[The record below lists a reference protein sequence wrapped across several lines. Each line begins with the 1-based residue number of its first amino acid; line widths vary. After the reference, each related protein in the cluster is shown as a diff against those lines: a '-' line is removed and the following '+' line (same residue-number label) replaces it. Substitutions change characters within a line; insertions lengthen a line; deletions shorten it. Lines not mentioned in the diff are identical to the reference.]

1 VDESNH
7 WPLPEEWAPYRHL
20 LSDADVEFFL
30 SGEDVKYFDNLLKH
44 FQSNGLNV
52 TLGRVLKPPMK
63 FMLSAKPI
71 PPHLIKTEE
80 LGKKSKEK
88 KASEAMVQIWKDLDK
103 DLKNPST
110 RKLVRERATSKKDVL
125 RPVINKLDEEYT
137 QQERF
142 GILPLLGQHQLARHI
157 LIVFK
162 RFFSKEEFYS
172 KEWMEIWST
181 VIGQLTISQVI
192 DGAALLLNTANED
205 KTQFDEMQRI
215 AGNAEDF
222 RRFCLGFMPVRPI
235 KPVVKKRKLRD
246 IPWTEP
252 KARKKK
258 KKRLGP
264 YVEQGTLL
272 NEQVN
277 DNGDKPP
284 DKN

>member
-1 VDESNH
+1 MDESNH

-20 LSDADVEFFL
+20 LSDSDIEFFL
-30 SGEDVKYFDNLLKH
+30 SGEDPKYFDNLLKH

-52 TLGRVLKPPMK
+52 TLGRPLKPPMK
-63 FMLSAKPI
+63 FMLSGKPI

-80 LGKKSKEK
+80 VGKKSSEK
-88 KASEAMVQIWKDLDK
+88 IALDNLLAARERMQK
-103 DLKNPST
+103 DLKNPSI
-110 RKLVRERATSKKDVL
+110 RKLARERATSKKDVL
-125 RPVINKLDEEYT
+125 RPVINKPDEGYT

-157 LIVFK
+157 LITFK
-162 RFFSKEEFYS
+162 RFFQKAEFYS
-172 KEWMEIWST
+172 KEWMEIWVG
-181 VIGQLTISQVI
+181 VIGQLTIDQLI

-205 KTQFDEMQRI
+205 ETQFDEMQRI

-272 NEQVN
+272 
-277 DNGDKPP
+277 DDPGAT
-284 DKN
+284 